1 MKYVNSKEINNK
13 ENTASV
19 LLSIIFLHTRSHFIV
34 FDFIMKS
41 LQIIVFNFRRTMLED
56 SLNFELSSLPPL
68 KEK

>member
-41 LQIIVFNFRRTMLED
+41 LQIIVFNFRWTMLQD